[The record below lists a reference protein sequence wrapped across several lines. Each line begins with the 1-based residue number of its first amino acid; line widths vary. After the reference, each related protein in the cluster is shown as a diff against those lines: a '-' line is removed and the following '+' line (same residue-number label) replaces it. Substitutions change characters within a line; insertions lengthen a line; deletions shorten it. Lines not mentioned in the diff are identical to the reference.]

1 MKIRVLQSFYVLIMF
16 AVTFILPATSLA
28 QDPDPEDPCTIPLAA
43 CPIDS
48 NLYFLF
54 AAAIIIAAK
63 KTYDYKKRQ
72 VNI

>member
-1 MKIRVLQSFYVLIMF
+1 MKIRVLQSFYIIVMF

-28 QDPDPEDPCTIPLAA
+28 QEPEDPCPIPLEA
-43 CPIDS
+43 CPIDT